1 MSRRSLATLLLLC
14 SLSVTGALA
23 QLTFNVN
30 AFTSANALAES
41 TEVDIATIT
50 NRAIL
55 KTGQNTNI
63 AKGRIVNVK
72 YGNVDPAKVSPS
84 FSNPQRLTDDI
95 ISFSS
100 IFELIPGQEQTRIMI
115 DLGAFRLVNR
125 IDIYSP
131 SKDFRLRGYSLWLGQ
146 DSISFRRAKSVPV
159 NDTTITND
167 TFNPDT
173 ARYVVIQVDRMDGP
187 PSNLSTVLTE
197 IRIFSVG
204 YLSGGRYTSKVVDM
218 GRTVNWG
225 SVRWWGNFPP
235 ETFASFEVRTG
246 GTATVN
252 DTWSPW
258 SEEVVDTG
266 SIFEVYEPRRYMQY
280 RSTLYTSTLETPRL
294 DSFKMFYDT
303 SLVATVARARI
314 TPQTVEILK
323 EAVVNYEVT
332 LTLDQRSLGIDTL
345 VLRTAVPIVVTGVLL
360 DNAPVAFTA
369 SITPGRIAIGLS
381 PRVTSGA
388 RLVAQIKLT
397 PVLLTNRIPAQ
408 VISSLR
414 PDNPQ
419 RVDVQMAGGE
429 EGWTL
434 LTTGVP
440 DQIISTAEID
450 PNPFTPNGDGRN
462 DQTHVS
468 FIVTNLEV
476 PRPLVVEVFDISGRL
491 VRKLLDRPSS
501 ARAFVEQDAIVWD
514 GRDDGGRLMPPG
526 LYLLQIRVET
536 DGLNPSVLTRTV
548 TIAY

>member
-1 MSRRSLATLLLLC
+1 MSRRSLAIFLLC
-14 SLSVTGALA
+14 CLILTGATA

-30 AFTSANALAES
+30 ALTAANAQTDS
-41 TEVDIATIT
+41 TDTDLTTIPD
-50 NRAIL
+50 RAIL

-63 AKGRIVNVK
+63 AQGRKVDVK
-72 YGNVDPAKVSPS
+72 YGNVDPTKISPS
-84 FSNPQRLTDDI
+84 FSNPQRLTDGV

-100 IFELIPGQEQTRIMI
+100 IFELLPGQEQTRLMI

-125 IDIYSP
+125 IDLYSP

-146 DSISFRRAKSVPV
+146 DSISFRRVKSVPI
-159 NDTTITND
+159 NDTTVTSD

-197 IRIFSVG
+197 VRIFSVG

-225 SVRWWGNFPP
+225 SIRWWADYPP
-235 ETFASFEVRTG
+235 ETAVTFQVRTG
-246 GTATVN
+246 GTTTVN
-252 DTWSPW
+252 DSWSPW
-258 SEEVVDTG
+258 SDEITDTG

-280 RSTLYTSTLETPRL
+280 RATLYTNTLETPRL

-360 DNAPVAFTA
+360 DNAPIAFSASLTA
-369 SITPGRIAIGLS
+369 GRVAIGLS
-381 PRVTSGA
+381 SRVTSGS

-397 PVLLTNRIPAQ
+397 PVLLTNRIPSQ
-408 VISSLR
+408 VISTLR

-440 DQIISTAEID
+440 DQIISTTEID

-462 DQTHVS
+462 DQTHIS

-476 PRPLVVEVFDISGRL
+476 PRPLHVEVFDISGRL
-491 VRKLLDRPSS
+491 VRTLLDRASA
-501 ARAFVEQDAIVWD
+501 ARAYVEQDAIIWD
-514 GRDDGGRLMPPG
+514 GRDDGGRLLPPG

>member
-1 MSRRSLATLLLLC
+1 MSRRSLAILLLC
-14 SLSVTGALA
+14 CLSFTVAFA

-30 AFTSANALAES
+30 ALTAANAQTDS
-41 TEVDIATIT
+41 TETDLSTIP

-63 AKGRIVNVK
+63 ALSRLVSVK
-72 YGNVDPAKVSPS
+72 YGNVDPARVSPS
-84 FSNPQRLTDDI
+84 FSNPQRLTDGI
-95 ISFSS
+95 VSFSS
-100 IFELIPGQEQTRIMI
+100 IFELVPGQEQTRLMI

-125 IDIYSP
+125 IDIFTP

-146 DSISFRRAKSVPV
+146 DSISFRRAKSVPI
-159 NDTTITND
+159 NDTTVTND

-173 ARYVVIQVDRMDGP
+173 ARFVVIQVDRMDGP
-187 PSNLSTVLTE
+187 PSNLSTVITE

-204 YLSGGRYTSKVVDM
+204 FLSGGRYTSKVVDM

-225 SVRWWGNFPP
+225 SIRWWGGFPP
-235 ETFASFEVRTG
+235 ETFTTFQVRTG
-246 GTATVN
+246 GASTVN

-258 SEEVVDTG
+258 SQEIADTG
-266 SIFEVYEPRRYMQY
+266 ALFEVFEPRRYMQY
-280 RSTLYTSTLETPRL
+280 RAILYTSTLETPRL
-294 DSFKMFYDT
+294 DSFRMWYDT
-303 SLVATVARARI
+303 SLVATAARARV

-323 EAVVNYEVT
+323 EAIVNYEVT
-332 LTLDQRSLGIDTL
+332 LTLDARSLGIDTL
-345 VLRTAVPIVVTGVLL
+345 VLQTAVPIVVTGVLL
-360 DNAPVAFTA
+360 DNAPVGYSAR
-369 SITPGRIAIGLS
+369 STPGRIAIGLS
-381 PRVTSGA
+381 PRVSSGS

-397 PVLLTNRIPAQ
+397 PVLLTNRLPAQ
-408 VISSLR
+408 IISSLR

-468 FIVTNLEV
+468 FIVTNLVV
-476 PRPLVVEVFDISGRL
+476 PRPVHVEVFDISGRL
-491 VRKLLDRPSS
+491 VRTLLNQSSS
-501 ARAFVEQDAIVWD
+501 ARAYVEQDAIIWD
-514 GRDDGGRLMPPG
+514 GRDDNGRLLPPG

>member
-1 MSRRSLATLLLLC
+1 MSRRSLAILLLLC
-14 SLSVTGALA
+14 SLSVTGAWA

-30 AFTSANALAES
+30 AFTSANAQAES
-41 TEVDIATIT
+41 TEVDVATIA

-63 AKGRIVNVK
+63 ALGRFVNVK
-72 YGNVDPAKVSPS
+72 YGNVDPTKISPS
-84 FSNPQRLTDDI
+84 FSNPQRLTDGI
-95 ISFSS
+95 VSFSS
-100 IFELIPGQEQTRIMI
+100 IFELLPGQEQTRIML

-125 IDIYSP
+125 IDIFSP

-159 NDTTITND
+159 NDTTVTND

-204 YLSGGRYTSKVVDM
+204 YLSGGRYTSKVIDM

-225 SVRWWGNFPP
+225 SIRWWGNFPP
-235 ETFASFEVRTG
+235 ETFGSFQVRTG
-246 GTATVN
+246 GASTVN

-258 SEEVVDTG
+258 SEEIIDTG
-266 SIFEVYEPRRYMQY
+266 SVFEVYEPRRYMQY
-280 RSTLYTSTLETPRL
+280 RATLYTSTLETPRL

-360 DNAPVAFTA
+360 DNAPVGFNA

-397 PVLLTNRIPAQ
+397 PVLLSNRIPSQ

-434 LTTGVP
+434 FTTGVP

-462 DQTHVS
+462 DQTHIS

-476 PRPLVVEVFDISGRL
+476 PRPLIVEVFDISGRL
-491 VRKLLDRPSS
+491 VRTLLDRASS
-501 ARAFVEQDAIVWD
+501 ARAYVEQDAIVWD